1 MRWKSRRQ
9 AEQDQEVKAHHIR
22 MVAEEEAKHVQQALM
37 ARSDL
42 LSLHP

>member
-9 AEQDQEVKAHHIR
+9 TKQDQEVKAHHIR
-22 MVAEEEAKHVQQALM
+22 MVAEEEAKHVQHVLG

-42 LSLHP
+42 LNLHP